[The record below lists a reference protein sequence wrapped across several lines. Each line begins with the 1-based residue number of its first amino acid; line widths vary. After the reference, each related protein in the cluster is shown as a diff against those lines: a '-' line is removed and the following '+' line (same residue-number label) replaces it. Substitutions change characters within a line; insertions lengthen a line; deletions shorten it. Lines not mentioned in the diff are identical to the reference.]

1 MDSKAAVNIGIA
13 IALFVFGGVFFT
25 LAGRGD
31 VFTGLVAGALIG
43 VVSGMMGLG
52 ILSPLIKKDE
62 TNSQANA
69 NAIKESSTISDSEK
83 NNSSI
88 GFFRFPSIANENIT
102 PSHYGYWSLRWS
114 DDLAGKSLEELSSGS
129 LDGCSK
135 YMGSYLTRL
144 QLLALYTAS
153 YWAYAVYILGVP
165 SECVDEM
172 KKGMND
178 SIKEYRDPDGGKI
191 SDQFV
196 DVYHSFF
203 KRSFKAIGDDIN
215 DPVEQGVF
223 NPDINN
229 VAKSF
234 NEAVEYYNFRDGVIM
249 PEVEK
254 TYIGMIVA
262 NIPLSLFEALKFQ
275 GLEYIRN

>member
-1 MDSKAAVNIGIA
+1 VNIGIA

-43 VVSGMMGLG
+43 VVSGLMGLG
-52 ILSPLIKKDE
+52 ILSSLIKKDDI
-62 TNSQANA
+62 NSGVNL
-69 NAIKESSTISDSEK
+69 NTRKEPSPISDSER
-83 NNSSI
+83 NNNLSI
-88 GFFRFPSIANENIT
+88 GFFRFPSTADIP

-114 DDLAGKSLEELSSGS
+114 DDLAGKSLIELSSGS

-135 YMGSYLTRL
+135 YMDTYLTRL

-178 SIKEYRDPDGGKI
+178 SIKEYRDPEGGKI
-191 SDQFV
+191 SDQFI
-196 DVYHSFF
+196 DTYQSFF
-203 KRSFKAIGDDIN
+203 KRSLKAISDDIN
-215 DPVEQGVF
+215 NPAEQGAF
-223 NPDINN
+223 NPDISN

-234 NEAVEYYNFRDGVIM
+234 NEAIEYYNFRDGAIM

-262 NIPLSLFEALKFQ
+262 NIPLSLFEALKSQ
-275 GLEYIRN
+275 DLKYIG